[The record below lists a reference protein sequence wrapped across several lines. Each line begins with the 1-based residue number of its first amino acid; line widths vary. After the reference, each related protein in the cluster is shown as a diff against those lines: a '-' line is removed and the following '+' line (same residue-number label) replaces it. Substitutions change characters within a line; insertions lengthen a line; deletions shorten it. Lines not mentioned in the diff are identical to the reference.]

1 MIFKRLAANLR
12 GQNWSAILIELA
24 IVVVGVFIG
33 TQVSNWNATRL
44 EGAETQHRLEQLK
57 PELQRIVARAALVRD
72 YYATTRR
79 YAETAFAGWE
89 NDPKVSDSEFVIA
102 AYQASQVKA
111 MASTSAS
118 WATIVGADQLRN
130 IDDPAIREPMMRL
143 MTYPMENLGMARM
156 QTNYRDTVR
165 SIIPDAFQQA
175 IRQQCDDYFATP
187 SALDLS
193 LPKNCDLEIDPA
205 AAKTVAADLRGHPEL
220 VQQLRLHL
228 ALVASL
234 LNDVAI
240 YDNAAR
246 GLGEGLT
253 K

>member
-1 MIFKRLAANLR
+1 MIFKRYAANLR
-12 GQNWSAILIELA
+12 AQNWSAILIELG
-24 IVVVGVFIG
+24 IVVLGVFIG
-33 TQVSNWNATRL
+33 TQVSNWNAQRM

-57 PELQRIVARAALVRD
+57 PELQRIRARVATVRD

-130 IDDPAIREPMMRL
+130 IDDPAIREPMLRL
-143 MTYPMENLGMARM
+143 MTYPMENLGMVRV
-156 QTNYRDTVR
+156 QTKYRDTVR
-165 SIIPDAFQQA
+165 SIIPDPIQQA
-175 IRQQCDDYFATP
+175 IRQRCGDYFVTP
-187 SALDLS
+187 TALDLS
-193 LPKNCDLEIDPA
+193 LPKSCDLEIDPA
-205 AAKTVAADLRGHPEL
+205 TAKAVAADLRRHPEL

-234 LNDVAI
+234 LNDVTI
-240 YDNAAR
+240 YDNAALR
-246 GLGEGLT
+246 LSEGLT

>member
-1 MIFKRLAANLR
+1 MIYKRVAANLR
-12 GQNWSAILIELA
+12 AQNWSAILIELA
-24 IVVVGVFIG
+24 IVIVGVFIG
-33 TQVSNWNATRL
+33 TQVSNWNAGRL

-57 PELQRIVARAALVRD
+57 PELQRIMGRAATVRD

-89 NDPKVSDSEFVIA
+89 NDPKVSDRDFVIA

-118 WATIVGADQLRN
+118 WATVVGADQLRN
-130 IDDPAIREPMMRL
+130 IDDPAIREPMLRL
-143 MTYPMENLGMARM
+143 MTYPMENLGMVRV
-156 QTNYRDTVR
+156 QTKYRDTVR
-165 SIIPDAFQQA
+165 SIIPDPIQQA
-175 IRQQCDDYFATP
+175 IRQRCGDYFVTP
-187 SALDLS
+187 TALDLS
-193 LPKNCDLEIDPA
+193 LPKSCDLEIDPA
-205 AAKTVAADLRGHPEL
+205 TAKAVAADLRRHPEL

-234 LNDVAI
+234 LNDVTI
-240 YDNAAR
+240 YDNAALR
-246 GLGEGLT
+246 LSEGLT